1 MQKIMLRLL
10 LLRVRLKRIS
20 IKPYEDVKMKYRK
33 YLSTILPEE
42 WIEVTNTFNNM
53 YQYKMALSN
62 ENIKR
67 KVDRETL

>member
-1 MQKIMLRLL
+1 M
-10 LLRVRLKRIS
+10 
-20 IKPYEDVKMKYRK
+20 
-33 YLSTILPEE
+33 STILPEE

-67 KVDRETL
+67 KVDHELSNQIVLSILFPLDSVHDVSIS

>member
-1 MQKIMLRLL
+1 MFLVNRTA
-10 LLRVRLKRIS
+10 
-20 IKPYEDVKMKYRK
+20 DVKMNYRK

-42 WIEVTNTFNNM
+42 EWIEVTNIFNNM

-67 KVDRETL
+67 KVGREAL